1 MRANLGLCCCLYV
14 QTEQVFSLFCFVLC
28 SLIQYCVKAGSYRG
42 PEITPEEEEVEDL
55 IQRFSAV
62 SLLDCGLYNGYS
74 PLSKQLL

>member
-1 MRANLGLCCCLYV
+1 MNLGVDLHHCCSSIPINRFWQDLAKKKFKSV
-14 QTEQVFSLFCFVLC
+14 SILC

-62 SLLDCGLYNGYS
+62 SLLDCGMH
-74 PLSKQLL
+74 